1 MILTEADLSEYG
13 QNCNL
18 ARQWYGYSM
27 FYLGLSA
34 GYYGIAFEFWA
45 DYSMSDAADA
55 TDQTHNSLS
64 TGLEHHNL

>member
-1 MILTEADLSEYG
+1 
-13 QNCNL
+13 
-18 ARQWYGYSM
+18 M